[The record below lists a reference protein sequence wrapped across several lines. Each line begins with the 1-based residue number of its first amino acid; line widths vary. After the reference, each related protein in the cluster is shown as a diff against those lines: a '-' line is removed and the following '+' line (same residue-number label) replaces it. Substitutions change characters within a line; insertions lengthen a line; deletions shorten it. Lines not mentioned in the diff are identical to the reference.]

1 MAGRRDPAMSR
12 DHDHDVVVIGGGPG
26 GASVS
31 GFLAKAGLRVA
42 LYEREAFPRFHVG
55 ESLMPATMLLLDQLG
70 VRAAI
75 EEAGFQRKLGAM
87 FVDETNDVAT
97 SFYFLPGMP
106 WPQYTFQVPRAE
118 FDTILLEH
126 ARRLGVHVH
135 QPATVEAAD
144 FDRDGVTV
152 TAFTDGARTKVRAA
166 MLVDASGRASFMAA
180 RVGQRRRIPNLGKV
194 ALFAHFRGA
203 ERLQGREEGNIRAYI
218 REDGWFW
225 WIPLAGDVT
234 SVGAVVHAR
243 TARAWTGTP
252 EGLFEDMLRRSR
264 HMPRMLAGAERI
276 TPVRT
281 EANFAYENTPVV
293 GDRMVAVG
301 DAITFVDPIFSG
313 GVYIALRTGQLAAE
327 SIVAAFAA
335 GRLEARRFAGYE
347 RAVRRGVAPLL
358 TFIHRYY
365 EPAFLDMFM
374 HPQERFGFYAAVL
387 NVLSGGNWV
396 RRPLRVRL
404 SLRLLFAIA
413 RVKTWW
419 WRRQGLDVESR
430 LEW

>member
-1 MAGRRDPAMSR
+1 MGDRSSVMTR
-12 DHDHDVVVIGGGPG
+12 DHEYDVVVIGGGPG
-26 GASVS
+26 GASAS
-31 GFLAKAGLRVA
+31 GFLARAGLRVA
-42 LYEREAFPRFHVG
+42 LYERETFPRFHVG

-70 VRAAI
+70 ARA
-75 EEAGFQRKLGAM
+75 EVEQAGFQQKLGAM
-87 FVDETNDVAT
+87 FFDEANDLAT
-97 SFYFLPGMP
+97 TFYFLPGMP

-118 FDTILLEH
+118 FDTILLAH

-144 FDRDGVTV
+144 FDGDGVTV
-152 TAFTDGARTKVRAA
+152 TAFADGARTKVRAA
-166 MLVDASGRASFMAA
+166 MIVDASGRSSFMAT
-180 RVGQRRRIPNLGKV
+180 RSGERRRIPNFGKV
-194 ALFAHFRGA
+194 AMFAHFRGA
-203 ERLQGREEGNIRAYI
+203 ERLRGKEEGNIRVYI

-225 WIPLAGDVT
+225 WIPLANDVT

-252 EGLFEDMLRRSR
+252 EDLFADMLRRSK

-276 TPVRT
+276 TPIRT
-281 EANFAYENTPVV
+281 EANFAYENRPVV
-293 GDRMVAVG
+293 GDRFVAVG

-327 SIVAAFAA
+327 SIVKAFRA
-335 GRLEARRFAGYE
+335 GRLDARQFTGYE
-347 RAVRRGVAPLL
+347 RAARRGVQPLVK
-358 TFIHRYY
+358 FIHRYY

-374 HPQERFGFYAAVL
+374 HPQDRFGLYAAVL

-396 RRPLRVRL
+396 KRPLKVRL
-404 SLRLLFAIA
+404 ALALFFEVA

-419 WRRQGLDVESR
+419 WRRQGLNVESR